1 MGSCKAL
8 QEVDV
13 ISVWAFFVLLGDL
26 EQESAKGFRCEASE
40 ALSPGSPMSP
50 ASALCARTDLRR

>member
-26 EQESAKGFRCEASE
+26 EQESARIW
-40 ALSPGSPMSP
+40 M
-50 ASALCARTDLRR
+50 